1 MKQKKIGT
9 DLYVFDTS
17 AYQLTKDLDAEN
29 IYIQQE
35 LIPGYLA
42 VNFSTGVQNKIKPI
56 NYKLNIIQKPVWGD
70 YIYADDPKAEL
81 NVVFKS
87 ADEGHPTLDNPWLF
101 DSTLDYET
109 AYAQFF
115 AEDPSIGPMVDG
127 TVYSVTAGSDVI
139 DLEEGS
145 GAQAV
150 KVKKLGDATVKYEWE
165 EGETFAAGSATQNIK
180 VVPVFGKFDYNL
192 KTITAKYLP
201 GETINITNDQMFKI
215 AYLTDAISE
224 DDIVMTFGD
233 DTVLEAGQ
241 ASGSE
246 LDLTVLKTG
255 QTTLTISSLIFP
267 QDYTWNINAT
277 RS

>member
-17 AYQLTKDLDAEN
+17 AYQLTKDLDAEK

-35 LIPGYLA
+35 LIPAYKA
-42 VNFSTGVQNKIKPI
+42 VNSSTGIQAKIKPI

-109 AYAQFF
+109 AQAQFF

-180 VVPVFGKFDYNL
+180 VVPVFGKWDGE
-192 KTITAKYLP
+192 TITAKYLP
-201 GETINITNDQMFKI
+201 GETVNITDYQMFKI
-215 AYLTDAISE
+215 AYLTDAADSE
-224 DDIVMTFGD
+224 DVVMTFGD
-233 DTVLEAGQ
+233 NTVLEAGD

-246 LDLTVLKTG
+246 LNLAVLKTG
-255 QTTLTISSLIFP
+255 QTTLTISSLSFP

-277 RS
+277 YTG

>member
-1 MKQKKIGT
+1 MKQKKIGS

-42 VNFSTGVQNKIKPI
+42 VNSSTGVQAKIKPY
-56 NYKLNIIQKPVWGD
+56 NYKLFVAQKPVWGD

-87 ADEGHPTLDNPWLF
+87 ADTGHPTLDNPWLF
-101 DSTLDYET
+101 DSTLDYEE
-109 AYAQFF
+109 AKAQFF

-150 KVKKLGDATVKYEWE
+150 KAKKLGDATVKYEWE

-180 VVPVFGKFDYNL
+180 VVPVFGKWDGE
-192 KTITAKYLP
+192 TITAKYLP
-201 GETINITNDQMFKI
+201 GETINITNDQSFKI
-215 AYLTDAISE
+215 AYLDSFASE

-233 DTVLEAGQ
+233 DTVLEEGQ
-241 ASGSE
+241 GSGSE
-246 LDLTVLKTG
+246 LNLTVLKTG

-277 RS
+277 YTG